1 MLTDQDFSAACVV
14 LRSMYTSLIEV
25 EELTQELSQAVTRQ
39 DQVSVRMFLTMRQAE
54 IERLTGYQ
62 KKLRH
67 QCDQLPSDQGQQ
79 LREMLTGTYR
89 GSAPAPGADALLRQA
104 EKNRSAL
111 ERIRRADQTVSRR
124 LAGPN
129 SFYTKK
135 KP

>member
-1 MLTDQDFSAACVV
+1 MLTDSDFTSAYST
-14 LRSMYTSLIEV
+14 LRSMYTALIEV

-54 IERLTGYQ
+54 IERLTDYQ
-62 KKLRH
+62 NQLRR
-67 QCDQLPSDQGQQ
+67 QCNQLPSDQGKL

-89 GSAPAPGADALLRQA
+89 GPVPSPAATAMLQQA
-104 EKNRSAL
+104 KKNHSAL
-111 ERIRRADQTVSRR
+111 ERIRRADQAVSRR

-135 KP
+135 QP

>member
-1 MLTDQDFSAACVV
+1 MLTNQDFSVACGV

-25 EELTQELSQAVTRQ
+25 EDLTQELSQAVARQ
-39 DQVSVRMFLTMRQAE
+39 DQVSVRMFLAMRQAE

-62 KKLRH
+62 KRLNH

-89 GSAPAPGADALLRQA
+89 GPVPVPGAEPMLRQA

-111 ERIRRADQTVSRR
+111 ERVRRADQAVSCR
-124 LAGPN
+124 LAGSN